1 MLEETARVV
10 AIEGRQVWVE
20 TERRSSCSACSVQK
34 GCGSA
39 ALAKV
44 LGQRRSRLR
53 VLSDM
58 PLSVGDRVI
67 IGVREHA
74 VVRGSLAVYAV
85 PLVMLLFGALAG
97 ELGARQF
104 LWRSGELAS
113 IILGVGGLVAG
124 VWWLKAFS
132 GHISNNPDYQ
142 PVVLR
147 RLANPAARSL
157 IIE

>member
-10 AIEGRQVWVE
+10 AIEGSQVWVE
-20 TERRSSCSACSVQK
+20 TERRSSCSSCSVQK

-58 PLSVGDRVI
+58 PLSAGDRVI

-85 PLVMLLFGALAG
+85 PLVMLLVGALAG

-104 LWRSGELAS
+104 LWQSAELAS
-113 IILGVGGLVAG
+113 IILGITGLAVG

-132 GHISNNPDYQ
+132 GRISNNPDYQ

-147 RLANPAARSL
+147 RLAKPVARSL
-157 IIE
+157 VIE